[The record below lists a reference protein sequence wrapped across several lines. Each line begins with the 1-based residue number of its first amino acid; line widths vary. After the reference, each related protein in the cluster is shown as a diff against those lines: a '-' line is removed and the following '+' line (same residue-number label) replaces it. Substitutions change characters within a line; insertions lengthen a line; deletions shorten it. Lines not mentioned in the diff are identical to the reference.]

1 MRCSKSSS
9 HHSKP
14 PARFSILGQKCQK
27 EESSLLCRNHST
39 MTLEEFTTELYIF
52 CVLTCKISICLE
64 EMQRSHLSVDQ
75 ISFRYADYGGKQF
88 RHCDCRE
95 DMRQQIQL
103 RQNVWRA
110 VPACVKI
117 SQPKLPLQQKAPSLK
132 ETQ

>member
-1 MRCSKSSS
+1 MRCSKRSS
-9 HHSKP
+9 HYFKP
-14 PARFSILGQKCQK
+14 PSRFSILGQKRQK
-27 EESSLLCRNHST
+27 EKSSLLCRKHST
-39 MTLEEFTTELYIF
+39 MTLVEFTTELYIF
-52 CVLTCKISICLE
+52 CILTCKISIFLE
-64 EMQRSHLSVDQ
+64 KMQRSHLSVDQ

-103 RQNVWRA
+103 RQNVWQA
-110 VPACVKI
+110 IPACVKI

>member
-1 MRCSKSSS
+1 MRCSESSS
-9 HHSKP
+9 HHSNP
-14 PARFSILGQKCQK
+14 PSRFSILGQKCQK
-27 EESSLLCRNHST
+27 EKSSLLCENQST
-39 MTLEEFTTELYIF
+39 MTLIEFTTKLYIF
-52 CVLTCKISICLE
+52 FVLTCKISIFLE
-64 EMQRSHLSVDQ
+64 KMQRSHLSVDQ

-103 RQNVWRA
+103 RQNVWQA
-110 VPACVKI
+110 IPAYVKI